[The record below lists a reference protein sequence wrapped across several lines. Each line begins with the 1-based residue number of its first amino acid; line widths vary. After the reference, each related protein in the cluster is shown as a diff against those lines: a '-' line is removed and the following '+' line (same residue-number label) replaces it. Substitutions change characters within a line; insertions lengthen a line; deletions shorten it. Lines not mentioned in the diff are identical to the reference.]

1 MKKSFAIGMYA
12 TCCTVSKLGSDNW
25 SKFREHLQQLG
36 YSIKSTYGEYY
47 NHSANK
53 YVYLDTDANLIWVN
67 SKRDLLFTSPE
78 HEVTY
83 DDVMNTL
90 YGENYAN
97 DQYDQYAESNLAE
110 MPFDE
115 LVGSYMALQTQ
126 HERIAAKLSELK
138 LLLIKK
144 LI

>member
-1 MKKSFAIGMYA
+1 MKKSFATGMYA

-25 SKFREHLQQLG
+25 SKFREHLQRLG
-36 YSIKSTYGEYY
+36 YSIKSTYGEYC

-53 YVYLDTDANLIWVN
+53 YVYLDTDSNLIWVN
-67 SKRDLLFTSPE
+67 SKRDLLFTAPE

-90 YGENYAN
+90 YGE
-97 DQYDQYAESNLAE
+97 DCVHDQYAESNLAE
-110 MPFDE
+110 IPFDE
-115 LVGSYMALQTQ
+115 LVDSYMTLQTQ
-126 HERIAAKLSELK
+126 HERIASKLSELK